1 MDREENKNL
10 VETAYNMILDRI
22 TRFSLSP
29 GSSISDYSLS
39 KELGISRT
47 PIREALLR
55 LVDDGL
61 LERMPHNFRVTDI
74 TADEI
79 RDLYDARNGL
89 EISMLRL
96 SLAKGISADNLN
108 VLRNLNASLD
118 KCVEEGDIIRS
129 LEYDAKIHRY
139 LAELSENSRL
149 LSFYDRISKQTQR
162 MSVFSIAQSK
172 QQANNEHEELFKAI
186 ENNDSDKAV
195 KALSDNV
202 LRAKDQHIHVLENSM
217 REGWIGI
224 AKFVY
229 RPSSINL

>member
-1 MDREENKNL
+1 MDKEENKNL

-22 TRFSLSP
+22 TKFSLSP

-74 TADEI
+74 TVDEI
-79 RDLYDARNGL
+79 IDLYDARNGL
-89 EISMLRL
+89 EISMLHL
-96 SLAKGISADNLN
+96 SLDKGISKEKLAILRSLN
-108 VLRNLNASLD
+108 ESLE

-139 LAELSENSRL
+139 LAEQSGNSRL

-172 QQANNEHEELFKAI
+172 QQANNEHEELFSAI
-186 ENNDSDKAV
+186 ENGRADEAV
-195 KALSDNV
+195 KALSANI
-202 LRAKDQHIHVLENSM
+202 LKARDQHIHVLENGM

-229 RPSSINL
+229 RPSSMNL

>member
-1 MDREENKNL
+1 MGREENRNL

-22 TRFSLSP
+22 IKFSLSP

-74 TADEI
+74 TVDEI
-79 RDLYDARNGL
+79 KDLYDARNGL

-96 SLAKGISADNLN
+96 SIEKGVSGDKLALMRSLN
-108 VLRNLNASLD
+108 ESLE

-129 LEYDAKIHRY
+129 LEYDARIHRY
-139 LAELSENSRL
+139 LAEQSGNSRL

-172 QQANNEHEELFKAI
+172 QQANNEHEEIFRAI
-186 ENNDSDKAV
+186 EMGDAEAAA
-195 KALSDNV
+195 KALSDNI
-202 LRAKDQHIHVLENSM
+202 LRARDQHIHVLENGM

-229 RPSSINL
+229 RPSSINI